1 MEGGLDRS
9 DAELAGMIPRAIYT
23 IFEALND
30 ENIANDYKVTVSHL
44 EIYNEQLRD
53 LLANDPVA
61 ELQLL
66 QQPQLLRVRH
76 HPSPG
81 YEQAARVCTIWV
93 ETPIEAADDGT

>member
-1 MEGGLDRS
+1 
-9 DAELAGMIPRAIYT
+9 MIPRAIYT

-66 QQPQLLRVRH
+66 QQQQEQQIMQQQQQQQQQQRQQRHQRHQRRNPPLCRKINPPTVPLPQ
-76 HPSPG
+76 SG
-81 YEQAARVCTIWV
+81 S
-93 ETPIEAADDGT
+93 G